1 MATNTGPLGHLPSG
15 GAIFCIIPDILFLPE
30 LIFGG
35 LTLSLVAS
43 TYLIPYN
50 PQAYV
55 ISVTIACF
63 LTTFLWLMVF
73 VCGYHHNRKSWA
85 TADVAYHGCATVL
98 YLSASVLLAL
108 VTIGWSQPDNM
119 FFLIYQLDIAAV
131 VFSFL
136 TTLLYFTHTIFS
148 ALRWKT
154 Y

>member
-1 MATNTGPLGHLPSG
+1 MATNTGQMGFLPSG
-15 GAIFCIIPDILFLPE
+15 GAIFCIIPDILYLPE

-43 TYLIPYN
+43 TYLLPYN

-55 ISVTIACF
+55 ITVTIFCF
-63 LTTFLWLMVF
+63 LTTFLWMMVF
-73 VCGYHHNRKSWA
+73 FCGSHHNKGSWA
-85 TADVAYHGCATVL
+85 TADVAYHGFATVL

-108 VTIGWSQPDNM
+108 VTIGWTQLDNM
-119 FFLIYQLDIAAV
+119 FFLFYQLDIAAV

-136 TTLLYFTHTIFS
+136 TTLLYLTHTVFS